1 MSRMSRRDIP
11 VIPLLSGKHGHIGIL
26 LFVSESVIS
35 GEPFPRDLLS
45 TELQAYFDEIISWL
59 HTFSEKD
66 AREIACATLLDGLM
80 PPMQSL
86 EEYVDE

>member
-1 MSRMSRRDIP
+1 MSKRTIP
-11 VIPLLSGKHGHIGIL
+11 IIPLLSGKQGHIGIL
-26 LFVSESVIS
+26 LFVSESLIN
-35 GEPFPRDLLS
+35 GEPFPRDILRG
-45 TELQAYFDEIISWL
+45 ELQAYFDEITSWL

-86 EEYVDE
+86 EVSVYE